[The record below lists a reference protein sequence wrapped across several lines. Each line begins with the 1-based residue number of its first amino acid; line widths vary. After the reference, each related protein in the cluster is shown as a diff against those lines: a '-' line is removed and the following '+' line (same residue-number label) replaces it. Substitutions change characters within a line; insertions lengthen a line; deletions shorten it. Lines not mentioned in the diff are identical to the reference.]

1 MEKTESTAPDTAKAE
16 TKPKKKNSRFIIIIA
31 LALLAGASFIV
42 YVMLNPSLSTDNAS
56 IDRAKATV
64 STKMMGLIAKINVK
78 EGDFVTK
85 GTLLVELDTSELQ
98 AQKAQAEANL
108 VIAQESIKLS
118 QTNLERFKS
127 DFSRASSQYKNNN
140 ISTEAFEHAQKT
152 FETSQIDFT
161 LALKK
166 VEVAK
171 AQLDLVSAT
180 IGNSRIIATFDAV
193 VAKKWMNESD
203 VMQPSQPVLTLYDSH
218 IATVTA
224 NFEETKI
231 SRFKVGQPA
240 LIRVDAYPG
249 ITFKG
254 HVSEVGSNTG
264 NQFSLIPV
272 NNAAGNFT
280 KVTQRIPVKFAIDES
295 TDLQDASAKRLLPGM
310 SAVVEVKP

>member
-1 MEKTESTAPDTAKAE
+1 MEKTESTAPAMAPAE
-16 TKPKKKNSRFIIIIA
+16 AKPKKKNNRFIIIIV
-31 LALLAGASFIV
+31 LALLAGASFII
-42 YVMLNPSLSTDNAS
+42 YVKMNPSLSTDNAS
-56 IDRAKATV
+56 IDRSKATV
-64 STKMMGLIAKINVK
+64 STKMLGLIAKINVK
-78 EGDFVTK
+78 EGDFVK
-85 GTLLVELDTSELQ
+85 AGTLLVELDTAELQ
-98 AQKAQAEANL
+98 AQKTQAEANL
-108 VIAQESIKLS
+108 VIAQESIKLF
-118 QTNLERFKS
+118 QTNLERYKN

-152 FETSQIDFT
+152 FETSQIDYV

-171 AQLDLVSAT
+171 AQLDLVNAT
-180 IGNSRIIATFDAV
+180 IGNSRIVATFDAV

-218 IATVTA
+218 TATVTA

-231 SRFKVGQPA
+231 SRFKVGQTA
-240 LIRVDAYPG
+240 LIHVDAYPG
-249 ITFKG
+249 VTFKA

-310 SAVVEVKP
+310 SALVEVK